1 MGAYASIIL
10 MFAMVA
16 VMVGGMLLA
25 THLLGPKR
33 PNPIKA
39 QPFECGYFPKQ
50 SPQGRFAIK
59 FYIVAILFILFDVDL
74 AFLFPWAVAYRELG
88 LFGLIEMTVF
98 LGMVGVGL
106 FYVWKKGVLE
116 WE

>member
-1 MGAYASIIL
+1 MLGLVALGVGA
-10 MFAMVA
+10 
-16 VMVGGMLLA
+16 MLLA
-25 THLLGPKR
+25 THLIGPKR

-39 QPFECGYFPKQ
+39 RPFECGYFPKRA
-50 SPQGRFAIK
+50 PQGRFAIK
-59 FYIVAILFILFDVDL
+59 FYVVAILFILFDVDL

-88 LFGLIEMTVF
+88 LFGLIEMAIF

-106 FYVWKKGVLE
+106 FYVWKRGALE